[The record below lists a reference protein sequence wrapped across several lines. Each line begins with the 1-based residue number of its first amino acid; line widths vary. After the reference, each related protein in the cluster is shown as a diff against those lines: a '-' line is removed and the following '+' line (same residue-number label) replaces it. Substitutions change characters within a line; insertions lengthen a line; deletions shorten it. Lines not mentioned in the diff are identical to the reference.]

1 MNECIR
7 GAVTIVSLGLLVLNP
22 SSLASAASDK
32 VTVENMRGPLVNAW
46 FSATDPSGCIQA
58 DTFVTAQ
65 RSTDQPLPGRGTTTG
80 IGAVSISEYD
90 ACTDTTLLQAVGQT
104 DTLGSADLAIS
115 NQLDEASLHTT
126 ITVTNI
132 DTGDA
137 FDVEVNVAWVGTS
150 DITRDHSNTN
160 DLYGGGCHVLNRWKG
175 SGRDAVAW
183 GRVSDGVTNFTPT
196 VSQAAEIG
204 IVIDGFEVID
214 CA

>member
-1 MNECIR
+1 VNPFNR
-7 GAVTIVSLGLLVLNP
+7 SALTIVSLGLLVLSP
-22 SSLASAASDK
+22 SLASAASDR

-46 FSATDPSGCIQA
+46 FSSTDQSGCIET

-65 RSTDQPLPGRGTTTG
+65 RTTDQLLPGRGTTAG
-80 IGAVSISEYD
+80 IAAVSISQYD
-90 ACTDTTLLQAVGQT
+90 ACTDTSLLQAVGQT
-104 DTLGSADLAIS
+104 DSLGAAELQFS
-115 NQLDEASLHTT
+115 NQVDWASLQTT

-137 FDVEVNVAWVGTS
+137 FDVSVNVAWAGTS

-175 SGRDAVAW
+175 SGRTADAS
-183 GRVSDGVTNFTPT
+183 GLVSDGATNFTPT
-196 VSQAAEIG
+196 TSQYAEIG
-204 IVIDGFEVID
+204 VVIDGFEVID